1 MAGTKRSFS
10 FGYSQVVNWFLAWMF
25 LGFVNSSGL
34 NIYRN
39 AICDYYQISPV
50 PILNGSTIAGI
61 IGAFVFLAIPSITRK
76 IGAKWVLAVS
86 AVVCGLAWA
95 MGPMFSNPVLIAI
108 CIGIVAVTCNMFS
121 MSGTMVLVSKW
132 FPRKKGTIMG
142 IITSGG
148 LGAALVLVPLFNV
161 LNNSFDVKIAS
172 LVTGLLLV
180 AYGVSS
186 IFWLRETPQE
196 VGLLPD
202 NKPVDAEL
210 ERIAATQ
217 KGGWSAREMLR
228 CKKWWFGSLGWSA
241 TMFAIIGFITI
252 AVTYMI
258 TRGVPQPT
266 AMAAVSI
273 CGIVQF
279 FISNL
284 AGVID
289 QKIGPVK
296 TSLLVNGLQI
306 VGFLV
311 ICFYGGGSSV
321 VVILSYLLVLG
332 VFGATNNMFN
342 SHILSLTGPRNYVTA
357 FAGYTFIH
365 NFTKGFASY
374 ASSYSLTATGG
385 YELAYKLFLATMIV
399 GLILIVVAGDK
410 LAPEALAASPK
421 AESNAVE

>member
-1 MAGTKRSFS
+1 
-10 FGYSQVVNWFLAWMF
+10 
-25 LGFVNSSGL
+25 
-34 NIYRN
+34 
-39 AICDYYQISPV
+39 
-50 PILNGSTIAGI
+50 
-61 IGAFVFLAIPSITRK
+61 
-76 IGAKWVLAVS
+76 
-86 AVVCGLAWA
+86 
-95 MGPMFSNPVLIAI
+95 
-108 CIGIVAVTCNMFS
+108 
-121 MSGTMVLVSKW
+121 
-132 FPRKKGTIMG
+132 
-142 IITSGG
+142 
-148 LGAALVLVPLFNV
+148 
-161 LNNSFDVKIAS
+161 
-172 LVTGLLLV
+172 
-180 AYGVSS
+180 
-186 IFWLRETPQE
+186 
-196 VGLLPD
+196 
-202 NKPVDAEL
+202 
-210 ERIAATQ
+210 
-217 KGGWSAREMLR
+217 
-228 CKKWWFGSLGWSA
+228 
-241 TMFAIIGFITI
+241 MFAIIGFITI

-332 VFGATNNMFN
+332 VFGATNNMFS

-385 YELAYKLFLATMIV
+385 YELAHKLFLATMIV

>member
-1 MAGTKRSFS
+1 
-10 FGYSQVVNWFLAWMF
+10 
-25 LGFVNSSGL
+25 
-34 NIYRN
+34 
-39 AICDYYQISPV
+39 
-50 PILNGSTIAGI
+50 
-61 IGAFVFLAIPSITRK
+61 
-76 IGAKWVLAVS
+76 
-86 AVVCGLAWA
+86 
-95 MGPMFSNPVLIAI
+95 
-108 CIGIVAVTCNMFS
+108 
-121 MSGTMVLVSKW
+121 
-132 FPRKKGTIMG
+132 
-142 IITSGG
+142 
-148 LGAALVLVPLFNV
+148 
-161 LNNSFDVKIAS
+161 
-172 LVTGLLLV
+172 
-180 AYGVSS
+180 
-186 IFWLRETPQE
+186 
-196 VGLLPD
+196 
-202 NKPVDAEL
+202 
-210 ERIAATQ
+210 
-217 KGGWSAREMLR
+217 
-228 CKKWWFGSLGWSA
+228 
-241 TMFAIIGFITI
+241 MFAIIGFITI

-306 VGFLV
+306 VGFW
-311 ICFYGGGSSV
+311 SSAFTAV
-321 VVILSYLLVLG
+321 AAVCCDLSYLLVLG
-332 VFGATNNMFN
+332 VFGATNNMFS